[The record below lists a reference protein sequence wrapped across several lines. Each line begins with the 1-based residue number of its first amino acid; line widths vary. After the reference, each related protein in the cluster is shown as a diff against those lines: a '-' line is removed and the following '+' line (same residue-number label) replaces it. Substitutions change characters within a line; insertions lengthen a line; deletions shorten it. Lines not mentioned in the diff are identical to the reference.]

1 MEVNPQ
7 IVIEELSRRLQQ
19 AVLENVLLAAQI
31 RQLQSVSRVDDS
43 EEETTVIG

>member
-19 AVLENVLLAAQI
+19 AVLENVVLAAQI
-31 RQLQSVSRVDDS
+31 RQLQSVAPVDD